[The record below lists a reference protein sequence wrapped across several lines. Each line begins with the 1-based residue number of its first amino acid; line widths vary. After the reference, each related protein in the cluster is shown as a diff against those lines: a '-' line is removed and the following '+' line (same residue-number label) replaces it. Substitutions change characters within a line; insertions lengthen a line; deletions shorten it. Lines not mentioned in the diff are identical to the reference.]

1 MTIGEKSTEL
11 GQDLAQFALNENA
24 IKTCVDGVTAAF
36 KCYCAGGEDQNIYI
50 KDENGVQLS
59 EWSMEFRYETYNF
72 TLETPLAT
80 IQTDFLTYINALEFV
95 PMPVADVVTVKE

>member
-11 GQDLAQFALNENA
+11 GIDLAQIALDANI

-36 KCYCAGGEDQNIYI
+36 KCYCAGGEAHNI
-50 KDENGVQLS
+50 DVVNENGIIIS
-59 EWSMEFRYETYNF
+59 DSSKYYRYETTEF

-80 IQTDFLTYINALEFV
+80 IQADFISKYNALEFY
-95 PMPVADVVTVKE
+95 PAPIPDVVTPKE